1 MKKKIVTI
9 ILTFNS
15 EATIKKVILKA
26 KKISKNV
33 VICDSFSNDGT
44 IKIAKSLHCKI
55 FYKKFTNIPFSG
67 FIENY
72 HKNGQLQEGAKFRK
86 GKRIGLREIYFFN
99 GLLFQPSSGN
109 KN

>member
-15 EATIKKVILKA
+15 ETTIKKVILTA

-55 FYKKFTNIPFSG
+55 FYKKFTNYAATR
-67 FIENY
+67 NY
-72 HKNGQLQEGAKFRK
+72 IIRKCNRLYDWQLHLDADEILTNNLIKNIN
-86 GKRIGLREIYFFN
+86 RIVHYN
-99 GLLFQPSSGN
+99 D
-109 KN
+109 KNYS